1 MSSGKVPT
9 KIRCLVVDDA
19 ALMRAMIRQLLE
31 SDPQIEV
38 IDTAGS
44 GPVALEK
51 IREQDPDV
59 VTMDVEMPGMDG
71 ISLLRE
77 VMSDCPVP
85 VIMVSSHTQAGGR
98 RTLDAME
105 AGAVDYVAKPTGGQ
119 GKDLASIA
127 GILIAKVK
135 QAANT
140 NMAALWRVAATA
152 EERAELTRSVAQ
164 TAEAEFDPNHVI
176 AIGISCGGPASLVQI
191 IPQLPPNMPPILIT
205 QHMPPG
211 FTKSFAE
218 RLDRFCEF
226 KVKEAEQGDVIVP
239 NNMFIAPGHSH
250 MTVKRSGRKLTVELD
265 QGPRVC
271 GHCPSVDKLLRSVA
285 LECGSNCT
293 GIIMTGMGND
303 GAEALGEIQ
312 RAGGLTMAQDEET
325 SIVFGM
331 PKAAV
336 VLGHADRTLALDDII
351 PAVIGSF
358 DVVAT

>member
-1 MSSGKVPT
+1 MRSERVPSR
-9 KIRCLVVDDA
+9 IRCLVVDDA

-31 SDPQIEV
+31 SDPHIEV

-44 GPVALEK
+44 GPVALGK
-51 IREQDPDV
+51 IREQNPDV

-98 RTLDAME
+98 KTLDAME
-105 AGAVDYVAKPTGGQ
+105 AGAVDYVAKPTGGK
-119 GKDLASIA
+119 GADLTSIA
-127 GILIAKVK
+127 GILIAKVR
-135 QAANT
+135 QAAST

-152 EERAELTRSVAQ
+152 EERAELIRSVAPA
-164 TAEAEFDPNHVI
+164 AEAEFDPEHVI

-191 IPQLPPNMPPILIT
+191 TPQLPRHMPPILIT

-218 RLDRFCEF
+218 RLDRLCDLN
-226 KVKEAEQGDVIVP
+226 VKEAEQGDVILP
-239 NNMFIAPGHSH
+239 NSVLVAPGHSH
-250 MTVKRSGRKLTVELD
+250 LTVKRSGRRLIVELD

-271 GHCPSVDKLLRSVA
+271 GHCPSVDKLFRSVA
-285 LECGSNCT
+285 EACASNCT
-293 GIIMTGMGND
+293 AIIMTGMGND
-303 GAEALGEIQ
+303 GADALGEIK
-312 RAGGLTMAQDEET
+312 RVGGLTLAQDEET

-331 PKAAV
+331 PKAAIKM
-336 VLGHADRTLALDDII
+336 GHAERILALEDII
-351 PAVIGSF
+351 PTVIESF
-358 DVVAT
+358 NVVAT